1 MTLHE
6 AIFEFEELIVKAK
19 DDLTPI
25 QYGIF
30 LGRVLNEVE
39 ETLGDTYVFVE
50 AKKGVR
56 HE

>member
-6 AIFEFEELIVKAK
+6 AIVEFEELIVKAK
-19 DDLTPI
+19 YDLTPI

-30 LGRVLNEVE
+30 LGRILNEVD

-50 AKKGVR
+50 AKK
-56 HE
+56 E

>member
-1 MTLHE
+1 MTLRE

-30 LGRVLNEVE
+30 LGRVLNEVD
-39 ETLGDTYVFVE
+39 ETLGDTYVFIEVKRE
-50 AKKGVR
+50 
-56 HE
+56 

>member
-6 AIFEFEELIVKAK
+6 AIVEFEGLIVKAK

-30 LGRVLNEVE
+30 LGRVINEID
-39 ETLGDTYVFVE
+39 ETLGDTYVLVE
-50 AKKGVR
+50 ARKVT
-56 HE
+56 E